1 MRHARD
7 AQLPSAIAEASAS
20 AEQQTND
27 AAGPSQQQN
36 ASEKF
41 GAGMQGP
48 AGVRSECPAVDDERN
63 AVDDFDPGAMETPEG
78 IVSPEGPLDGPAL
91 EGTKEA
97 EEAAARAHNR
107 SDDPDDIMD
116 ALEAAEAEYHKAQE
130 EAAGSTG
137 EALSEAQA
145 NGPDKIGPSAS
156 ASGPPGVPAHASKG
170 INQEIRDHA
179 QSRVEAALQGNNNVQ
194 KASISRA
201 AMDVEQ
207 RCYNRATESDNTR
220 TTYHNLMANATRL
233 AKSEKDVQ
241 DIARIA
247 AGEPDKVAKGE
258 MTKGQKAGDVAA
270 GLQGFVDKPRHA
282 VG

>member
-1 MRHARD
+1 
-7 AQLPSAIAEASAS
+7 
-20 AEQQTND
+20 
-27 AAGPSQQQN
+27 
-36 ASEKF
+36 
-41 GAGMQGP
+41 MQGP
-48 AGVRSECPAVDDERN
+48 AGVRTEFPPVEDEGN
-63 AVDDFDPGAMETPEG
+63 ALDDFEPGAMERPEG
-78 IVSPEGPLDGPAL
+78 IVSPEGPLDGPEL
-91 EGTKEA
+91 EGTMEA

-116 ALEAAEAEYHKAQE
+116 ALEAAEAKYDKAHPE

-137 EALSEAQA
+137 EALAEAQA
-145 NGPDKIGPSAS
+145 KGPDNKGPSVSAS
-156 ASGPPGVPAHASKG
+156 ASGSPRVPAHASKG
-170 INQEIRDHA
+170 IDQEIRDHA
-179 QSRVEAALQGNNNVQ
+179 RSKVEAALQNNNYVQ
-194 KASISRA
+194 NCSISRA

-207 RCYNRATESDNTR
+207 HCYNRATESDNAR
-220 TTYHNLMANATRL
+220 TIYHNLMANATRL

-247 AGEPDKVAKGE
+247 AGEPDKVARGE